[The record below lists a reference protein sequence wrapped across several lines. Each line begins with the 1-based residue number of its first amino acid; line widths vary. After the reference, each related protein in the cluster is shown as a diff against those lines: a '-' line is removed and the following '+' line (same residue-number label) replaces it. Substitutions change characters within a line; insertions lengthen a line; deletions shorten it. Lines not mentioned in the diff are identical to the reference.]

1 MLHQSHDV
9 SLEGYVPI
17 GVVGFASNVYGV
29 LPERFDV
36 GLDGDISVLTF
47 RVRNRNS
54 SATTVTVWVHV
65 LYVKS

>member
-1 MLHQSHDV
+1 MLQQSHDV

-17 GVVGFASNVYGV
+17 GVVGFAPNVYAV

-36 GLDGDISVLTF
+36 GLDEDPNRLTF

-54 SATTVTVWVHV
+54 SATTATVWVRV

>member
-1 MLHQSHDV
+1 MLQQSHDV
-9 SLEGYVPI
+9 SLEGHVPL
-17 GVVGFASNVYGV
+17 GVVGFAPNAYGV

-36 GLDGDISVLTF
+36 GVDGDPNILTF

-54 SATTVTVWVHV
+54 ASTTARVWVRV